1 VPGGRDH
8 ETAMRLLKEEGVA
21 LQWAWNDGDNNWV
34 DYEED
39 AYLQL
44 FAISRLWRIKPTQW
58 YRVGKYTNI
67 GGSTRFVLVQDEASE
82 QFYNKNTSFRG

>member
-1 VPGGRDH
+1 MPGGRDH
-8 ETAMRLLKEEGVA
+8 ETAMRLRQRRGAA

-44 FAISRLWRIKPTQW
+44 LLFHA
-58 YRVGKYTNI
+58 YG
-67 GGSTRFVLVQDEASE
+67 E
-82 QFYNKNTSFRG
+82 